1 MTRLRETME
10 QDRYKTKILNI
21 AAFLFA
27 SGLQLVDT
35 IRVNGDVFF
44 LFTPKNKAEQLVE
57 SYFAG
62 RANVDPRELFARL
75 NDLRDLIFS
84 GGKNG

>member
-1 MTRLRETME
+1 MD

-21 AAFLFA
+21 AAFLYA
-27 SGLQLVDT
+27 AGLQLVDT
-35 IRVNGDVFF
+35 IKVNGDVFF
-44 LFTPKNKAEQLVE
+44 IFSPKDKAEQLVE

-62 RANVDPRELFARL
+62 TASINPRELFARL

-84 GGKNG
+84 GGSRNA

>member
-1 MTRLRETME
+1 MDQARFYR
-10 QDRYKTKILNI
+10 TKILNI
-21 AAFLFA
+21 AAYLYA
-27 SGLQLVDT
+27 AGLQLVDT
-35 IRVNGDVFF
+35 TKLNGEVFF
-44 LFTPKNKAEQLVE
+44 VFSPKEKADELVE

-62 RANVDPRELFARL
+62 TARTNPRELFARL